1 MKKVIIAIVA
11 LFIGA
16 AAANAQIGIMAGLTS
31 SSSNVGT
38 AFSDIGN
45 VNQFHV
51 GVAYKLG
58 LGNILAIQPALIYN
72 VKGTSFDYDILDASM
87 DLKTGYIELPVQVQ
101 VGFGIGPLARVYGL
115 VEPFI
120 GLAVNN
126 KTKVTLSLLDSTST
140 DTGWGNVANRLE
152 YGVALGAGVEALKH
166 LQVAVKYFWNLG
178 DVYGGEIDLSSVSAT
193 IGGSKCSGVALSVV
207 FLF

>member
-31 SSSNVGT
+31 SSSNVEA

-58 LGNILAIQPALIYN
+58 LGNLLAIQPALIYN
-72 VKGTSFDYDILDASM
+72 VKGTSIEDIAEIS
-87 DLKTGYIELPVQVQ
+87 DLSVDFKTGYIEVPVQVQ
-101 VGFGIGPLARVYGL
+101 VGFGVGSLARVYGF

-120 GLAVNN
+120 GLAVSN
-126 KTKVTLSLLDSTST
+126 KVTSSVSDSATST
-140 DTGWGNVANRLE
+140 WDNVANRLE

>member
-31 SSSNVGT
+31 SSSNVEA

-58 LGNILAIQPALIYN
+58 LGNLLAIQPALIYN
-72 VKGTSFDYDILDASM
+72 VKGTSIEDIAEIS
-87 DLKTGYIELPVQVQ
+87 DLSVDFKTGYIEVPVQVQ
-101 VGFGIGPLARVYGL
+101 VGFGVGSLARVYGF

-120 GLAVNN
+120 GLAVSN
-126 KTKVTLSLLDSTST
+126 KVTSSVSDSATST
-140 DTGWGNVANRLE
+140 WDNVANRLE
-152 YGVALGAGVEALKH
+152 YGVALGAGVEVFRH

-178 DVYGGEIDLSSVSAT
+178 NVYGGDIEFSSLYSAT
-193 IGGSKCSGVALSVV
+193 IGGSKCNGVALSVV